1 MKKLKKTRKEFL
13 NLKPYINNYNWK
25 DIEFPSHLK
34 GWKKF
39 DQNINTIALNILFV
53 PCNTKQI
60 RPAYISKYNNKRVN
74 QVNLLMITDNEK
86 WHYLAVKSI
95 LGLEIW
101 RSRLG
106 FLMFK
111 LLSFVRNRKKNLKT
125 MKRHAK
131 IMISVM

>member
-60 RPAYISKYNNKRVN
+60 RPAYISKNNNKRVN

-111 LLSFVRNRKKNLKT
+111 LLSFVHNRKKNLKT
-125 MKRHAK
+125 MKRYAK
-131 IMISVM
+131 IVISVM

>member
-25 DIEFPSHLK
+25 NIEFPSHLK
-34 GWKKF
+34 DWKKF
-39 DQNINTIALNILFV
+39 NQNINTIAFNILFV
-53 PCNTKQI
+53 PYNTKQI

-111 LLSFVRNRKKNLKT
+111 LLSFVHNRKKT
-125 MKRHAK
+125 
-131 IMISVM
+131 